1 MIVLVAFTIGMVF
14 WVTAWAFG
22 IKSFD
27 AFIVLAFLTVTAAA
41 IRLVTPFV
49 NQMLRREAPT
59 PDQR

>member
-1 MIVLVAFTIGMVF
+1 VIVLVAFTIGMVF

-49 NQMLRREAPT
+49 NQMLGREAPA